1 MLHCCLGQSG
11 VLHFFGIVLSCLIWS
26 CIVLHI
32 VASSCPSEG
41 CGWFGPSTVN
51 RCARSMVW
59 YLFRIDSMIMAIGY
73 SFRISSQYPLC
84 WFFGRGSGLCWIVL
98 TACAKGELQ
107 APDPLAGVRLWVRRI
122 PSVSGLILCFLCFG
136 FLQAILWWC

>member
-1 MLHCCLGQSG
+1 M
-11 VLHFFGIVLSCLIWS
+11 
-26 CIVLHI
+26 LHI
-32 VASSCPSEG
+32 VASNCSSEG
-41 CGWFGPSTVN
+41 CGWLGPSTVN

-59 YLFRIDSMIMAIGY
+59 YLFRIDSIIMAIGY

-84 WFFGRGSGLCWIVL
+84 WSLGWGSGLCWVVL

-107 APDPLAGVRLWVRRI
+107 APDPLAGVRLCARRI